1 MKSIWNSRRA
11 IQVPEGFFGW
21 FVLQSIYCSIV
32 VKFDITDLFFAS
44 VPISI
49 LTILIIYFRK
59 QRWIAF
65 GAGVAFVL
73 NLMSLVLMGL
83 FGFLGEEGIG
93 AVYIL
98 FPPFF
103 LLFTIWR

>member
-1 MKSIWNSRRA
+1 MKKIRRFRRA
-11 IQVPEGFFGW
+11 VSFALGFFGW
-21 FVLQSIYCSIV
+21 FVLQSIYCFLV

-59 QRWIAF
+59 QRWIAC

-73 NLMSLVLMGL
+73 NLMSLVFMGL

-103 LLFTIWR
+103 LFFTNWP